1 MVSIIIPIF
10 NTAKYLR
17 KCVDSVLGQTYK
29 DIECVLVND
38 GSTDGSIV
46 LCQEYLNKDKRVVL
60 IDKSNEGVD
69 KARFD
74 GLFKAK
80 GEYVMFVDSD
90 DWLEQKAVESLWIS
104 MMAAGGDVDMVV
116 GQSRNVYKLSSF
128 WVKDWRRKKFLNRM
142 ITNKEIMDKYF
153 LSFFGVNMLP
163 VGMWATLY
171 RRSVIDKADLKPCG
185 LSFGEDLVFNM
196 HLLPY
201 VRQYYIIDKCIY
213 NYRRETLGIS
223 SKYLD
228 KWLENARLL
237 FEKKLSCIK
246 NFNYVRAYK
255 WQLIEMVN
263 YLKTYIEL
271 CLKDDNNIEGRKQ
284 LLKDELG
291 QLCYKDL
298 MCLKDMGY
306 QDLIFVEAVSRC
318 DADACFEII
327 KERQKNKTLQERI
340 TRMLIRAL

>member
-142 ITNKEIMDKYF
+142 ITNK
-153 LSFFGVNMLP
+153 
-163 VGMWATLY
+163 
-171 RRSVIDKADLKPCG
+171 R
-185 LSFGEDLVFNM
+185 
-196 HLLPY
+196 
-201 VRQYYIIDKCIY
+201 
-213 NYRRETLGIS
+213 
-223 SKYLD
+223 
-228 KWLENARLL
+228 
-237 FEKKLSCIK
+237 
-246 NFNYVRAYK
+246 
-255 WQLIEMVN
+255 
-263 YLKTYIEL
+263 
-271 CLKDDNNIEGRKQ
+271 DNG
-284 LLKDELG
+284 
-291 QLCYKDL
+291 
-298 MCLKDMGY
+298 
-306 QDLIFVEAVSRC
+306 
-318 DADACFEII
+318 
-327 KERQKNKTLQERI
+327 
-340 TRMLIRAL
+340 